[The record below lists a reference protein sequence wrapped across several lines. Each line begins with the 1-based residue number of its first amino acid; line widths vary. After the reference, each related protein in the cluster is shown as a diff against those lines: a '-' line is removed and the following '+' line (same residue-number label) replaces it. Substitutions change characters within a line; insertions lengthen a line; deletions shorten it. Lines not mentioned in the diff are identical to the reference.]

1 MLKQL
6 IETARFT
13 PTATRSLDAAG
24 LAALQKRLQLLAT
37 SNLTQ
42 ANSLLEAVQA
52 ASLPLGD
59 REANVLFFADKF
71 WEILELH
78 NDADAAWSPVF
89 AQLRPVLAAV
99 VLEQS
104 NPDLLLQH
112 PFMELLD
119 SLLAAAR
126 LWSQSL
132 GKAGDRYYQRI
143 ASRITQLC
151 ETPVSSASYEEWRDS
166 FRMEWQKELQRAE
179 LLTNRIVDTDSR
191 AVIGKQT
198 ERTVVFQVNALL
210 QRCEMPDVVEEMIK
224 GPFRHTLQIILLS
237 QGQKSEAWLAVIN
250 AMERL
255 QDSMKTLQ
263 DEAEKQRAYRF
274 SPLLPDM
281 LRHTLIGV
289 GDPAVMDEWLERL
302 EALHVFVLMGK
313 PVPVQTATLLP
324 LEDRADGIRFEVSS
338 ALLEQVSQV
347 QTGSWV
353 VTIQEDGVQQR
364 CRLALKLEE
373 AGHLMFA
380 NVLGAK
386 CLEIT
391 FDNFARLLMG
401 RRVRLLDQTSHMSDI
416 LQETVT
422 LMRSLDFKQKTLRA
436 DADERAAV
444 EQQRKQEAE
453 QKARR
458 EAEIL
463 DRQRREKEAQ
473 AAAVAAKE
481 AEMVAKQEL
490 ERQAAAAVVAKGE
503 AAAQAEQDVKSLAVG
518 AWIDVD
524 VEGSR
529 QKAKLAAIINSTNK
543 LIFTDRAGKKL
554 MECTRAELTL
564 KILDQS
570 AVIIESGKQ
579 FESSLQKVIQ
589 SLRTE

>member
-274 SPLLPDM
+274 IPLLPDM

-373 AGHLMFA
+373 AGRLMFA

>member
-274 SPLLPDM
+274 IPLLPDM